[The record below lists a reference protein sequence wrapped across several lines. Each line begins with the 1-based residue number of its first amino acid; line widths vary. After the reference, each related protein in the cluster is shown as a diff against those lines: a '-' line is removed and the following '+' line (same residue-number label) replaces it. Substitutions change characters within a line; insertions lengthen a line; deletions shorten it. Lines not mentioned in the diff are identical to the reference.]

1 MTEEE
6 PPYLHQGKPL
16 ADLDLWALGL
26 LLDSLKAQEL
36 KRDDAR
42 EKLKARKIKL
52 PPPNPEFVKLKNE
65 VELAIRKKQEN
76 V

>member
-1 MTEEE
+1 MDEEK
-6 PPYLHQGKPL
+6 PYLHQGKPL

-65 VELAIRKKQEN
+65 VELAIRKKQN

>member
-1 MTEEE
+1 MEEKE
-6 PPYLHQGKPL
+6 KPPYLHQGKPL

-26 LLDSLKAQEL
+26 LLTNLQSQED
-36 KRDDAR
+36 KREGAR

-52 PPPNPEFVKLKNE
+52 PPIGTEFIKLKNE
-65 VELAIRKKQEN
+65 VELEIRKKQN

>member
-1 MTEEE
+1 MEEE
-6 PPYLHQGKPL
+6 KPFLHQGKPL
-16 ADLDLWALGL
+16 TDLDLWALGF

-36 KRDDAR
+36 KRDEAR

-65 VELAIRKKQEN
+65 VELAIRKKQN